1 MGQKAQEAGSALKI
15 DLGPADERVMQ
26 NAPAHINY
34 QAIEEQRFNELQ
46 RSITQRLGDSKD
58 LGHGDSLRHVVLMH
72 VVQGDYGVAKD
83 RLDQFVRDKAAFP
96 NFQLHVERV
105 RRYCI
110 DLINAIE
117 TKRNFHGVGS
127 LPLAKQ
133 QELYE
138 KVLVHFDELKGHLK
152 AVERQEKEARLEDIR
167 STVWVL
173 KALTNCVFFVVGFAF
188 FLDLTGG
195 LGQSFQIVF
204 ESFVTSLADIL
215 FKAVGW

>member
-1 MGQKAQEAGSALKI
+1 MGQEAGFALKI
-15 DLGPADERVMQ
+15 DLGPAEEKVMQ

-46 RSITQRLGDSKD
+46 KSITQRLGDSKD

-72 VVQGDYGVAKD
+72 IVQGNYDLAKEQ
-83 RLDQFVRDKAAFP
+83 LDQFVREKGDFP
-96 NFQLHVERV
+96 NFQVHVERI
-105 RRYCI
+105 RRYCV

-152 AVERQEKEARLEDIR
+152 IIERQEKEAKLEDIR

-195 LGQSFQIVF
+195 LGESFQIVF
-204 ESFVTSLADIL
+204 DSFVTTIADVF